1 MKYTKHLWKA
11 ALVIGALG
19 LAVAASGCGGDKAES
34 GAKSAAAGGEKKIVK
49 VAHTAH
55 YFPYDYVDDNNKSDG
70 LEVAVMKEVAKKLPQ
85 YEFQYFPTSDDD
97 LLIGVESGKY
107 DVGTKGIWKTPA
119 REKKYIFS
127 KNNIAASVIGV
138 TIRSED
144 ANTIKNLDDFA
155 KAGKKLVP
163 IAPQNAQYQVV
174 EDYNAAHPD
183 HPIAL
188 EASENFQ
195 VADAYSWVLEGRY
208 DGYFSIE
215 LAYQKNVTTK
225 DAPYGQFKDKLTYFR
240 YKALPTYPL
249 FNKKDKQLAEE
260 VDKALAELKQEGKIA
275 ELEKQYF
282 GEEVSKLLDVK

>member
-1 MKYTKHLWKA
+1 M
-11 ALVIGALG
+11 
-19 LAVAASGCGGDKAES
+19 
-34 GAKSAAAGGEKKIVK
+34 
-49 VAHTAH
+49 
-55 YFPYDYVDDNNKSDG
+55 
-70 LEVAVMKEVAKKLPQ
+70 
-85 YEFQYFPTSDDD
+85 
-97 LLIGVESGKY
+97 
-107 DVGTKGIWKTPA
+107 
-119 REKKYIFS
+119 
-127 KNNIAASVIGV
+127 IGV

-174 EDYNAAHPD
+174 TDYNAAHPD

-215 LAYQKNVTTK
+215 LAYQKNVTAK

-240 YKALPTYPL
+240 YKALPTYAL
-249 FNKKDKQLAEE
+249 VNKKETKLAEE
-260 VDKALAELKQEGKIA
+260 VDQALGELKKEGKIA
-275 ELEKQYF
+275 ELEKIYF
-282 GEEVSKLLDVK
+282 GEELDLLLDKQ

>member
-1 MKYTKHLWKA
+1 MKNWKKTLQA
-11 ALVIGALG
+11 VLVIGAMG
-19 LAVAASGCGGDKAES
+19 LAAAVSGCGGDKADNTASS
-34 GAKSAAAGGEKKIVK
+34 GAGDKKIVK

-107 DVGTKGIWKTPA
+107 DIGTKGIWKTPA

-174 EDYNAAHPD
+174 EDYNAAHPE

-215 LAYQKNVTTK
+215 LAYQKNVTAK
-225 DAPYGQFKDKLTYFR
+225 DAPYGEFKDKLTYFR

-249 FNKKDKQLAEE
+249 FNKKDKKLAEE
-260 VDKALAELKQEGKIA
+260 VDKALTELKQEGKIA

-282 GEEVSKLLDVK
+282 GEEVSRLLDAK